1 MVPESKIVGEKEP
14 PAGQMVKIKE
24 GQKTYSGKVMAIGK
38 ITDIEKRLIEV
49 EGVED
54 ATNDM
59 LGKYSIFVV
68 YILLYCKYVNVQ
80 STVLCTCI

>member
-24 GQKTYSGKVMAIGK
+24 GQKTYSGKVMAVGK
-38 ITDIEKRLIEV
+38 KTDIEKRLIKM

-54 ATNDM
+54 ATNKM
-59 LGKYSIFVV
+59 HGKYSIFVV
-68 YILLYCKYVNVQ
+68 YM
-80 STVLCTCI
+80 